1 MRTQY
6 LKRIFFLG
14 FLFSFHL
21 ALTAYV
27 NSTFLGTLISEKY
40 IGFVYAA
47 SSLIT
52 LLVLSSLSSLI
63 AKIGNKTATTLFL
76 IGNIGAISAFVFSQ
90 NVYILIPAFVLF
102 LITNTLV
109 FYCFD
114 IFIEHWSIQE
124 ETGKARGLYLTT
136 INLAWMLS
144 PLITGTLVENYG
156 YKGMYT
162 LAGILGIFV
171 LVLLPFFIRHF
182 KDPKYQKIS
191 LGKARERLASN
202 PRIAK
207 IVVINFLLQFFF
219 ALMIIYTPLYLH
231 DHLGFDWKHLGI
243 IFTIM
248 LSPFVFLGF
257 PLGKFADKY
266 GYEKQSII
274 VGFLC
279 IALATGI
286 MAYTHSVTML
296 FWAMLLLASRVGA
309 SIVETMSEIYF
320 FKHVSEKDT
329 DLLSIFRDMSPLA
342 FLIAPLV
349 GSFIITTSTYTV
361 LFGGIALVMLIGAY
375 VTYTLKK

>member
-171 LVLLPFFIRHF
+171 LILLPFFIRHF